1 MGNRQTLPALGER
14 DQGTGKPQVN
24 VLKAVM
30 KDRCLAS
37 SQEVHGAPDGGW
49 AWVQA

>member
-1 MGNRQTLPALGER
+1 MGNRQTLPAPGER

-24 VLKAVM
+24 MLKAVM
-30 KDRCLAS
+30 KTRCLAS

-49 AWVQA
+49 AWAQA